1 MIDREKFIEWVVEVY
16 PNAIWSPAQ
25 LDALQRFASLAQAEA
40 FERADK
46 ACEALRLEDGDGQHS
61 QWYVGIDSC
70 REAISALKE
79 K

>member
-1 MIDREKFIEWVVEVY
+1 MTDREKFIEWVVEVY

-40 FERADK
+40 FERA
-46 ACEALRLEDGDGQHS
+46 AE
-61 QWYVGIDSC
+61 YVGRNLMSC
-70 REAISALKE
+70 CEYEDAIRALKE